1 MGTEIGASNNLKEEL
16 INKRNWATIFF
27 KKSTLK
33 MFKLNQMYT
42 QIYKDKLLFSYQS
55 KCKCCYETFITF
67 TQYMSN

>member
-1 MGTEIGASNNLKEEL
+1 
-16 INKRNWATIFF
+16 
-27 KKSTLK
+27 

-67 TQYMSN
+67 TQYILIIKINAQHNALSKAI